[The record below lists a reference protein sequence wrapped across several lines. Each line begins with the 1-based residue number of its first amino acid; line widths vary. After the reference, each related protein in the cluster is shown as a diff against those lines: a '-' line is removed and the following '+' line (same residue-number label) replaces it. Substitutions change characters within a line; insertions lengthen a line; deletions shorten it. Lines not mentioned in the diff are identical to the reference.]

1 MSKVTAS
8 IDKYDMDAETITPN
22 DDQIIFSVAL
32 PLKQQKIHERICL
45 GLVSKKMLG
54 SSYDV
59 HQSTIQNSF
68 RAFWNVG
75 IFIEKMQ
82 ETWNFLTIQWGP
94 QM

>member
-45 GLVSKKMLG
+45 GLVSKKNCLG
-54 SSYDV
+54 LATMYTKA
-59 HQSTIQNSF
+59 QS
-68 RAFWNVG
+68 R
-75 IFIEKMQ
+75 E
-82 ETWNFLTIQWGP
+82 LL
-94 QM
+94 